1 MATTQTSTKDPSRQ
15 RVPAAERREAL
26 IEAAIHEFA
35 HGGLYG
41 TPVERIAKRVGVA
54 QPYVF
59 SLFASKRELFLAAVE
74 RDFQRTEETF
84 TEAAAGLDPPDP
96 QAAENEVLEAMG
108 KAYRE
113 LLETHRDHLML
124 QHQAYAACGDP
135 EIRARV
141 RVCYARLIARIR
153 ELSRAEPER
162 LDEFI
167 CQGMWL
173 NVAAAMG
180 VACLSPDGEWV
191 GASQLEFSA
200 GDVEIPAI
208 VRY

>member
-1 MATTQTSTKDPSRQ
+1 MATTQTSTKKAPRQ
-15 RVPAAERREAL
+15 RISAAERRDAL
-26 IEAAIHEFA
+26 IDAAMHEFA
-35 HGGLYG
+35 LGGLHG

-84 TEAAAGLDPPDP
+84 TKAAAELDPDA
-96 QAAENEVLEAMG
+96 QAPEDGVLDAMG

-113 LLETHRDHLML
+113 LLETHRDYLML
-124 QHQAYAACGDP
+124 QLQAYAACEDP

-141 RVCYARLIARIR
+141 RACYARLIAHIR
-153 ELSRAEPER
+153 ELSGAEPER

-180 VACLSPDGEWV
+180 VDRLSADGEWV
-191 GASQLEFSA
+191 GASQLDSF
-200 GDVEIPAI
+200 
-208 VRY
+208 

>member
-1 MATTQTSTKDPSRQ
+1 MATTQTSTKEVPRQ
-15 RVPAAERREAL
+15 RVPAAERRDAL
-26 IEAAIHEFA
+26 IDAAIHEFA
-35 HGGLYG
+35 LGGLHG

-84 TEAAAGLDPPDP
+84 TKAAAELDPDAEPP
-96 QAAENEVLEAMG
+96 ENEVLHAMG

-113 LLETHRDHLML
+113 LLETHRDYLML
-124 QHQAYAACGDP
+124 QHQAYAACEDP

-141 RVCYARLIARIR
+141 RACYARLIACIR
-153 ELSRAEPER
+153 ELSGADPER

-180 VACLSPDGEWV
+180 VDRLSADGEWV
-191 GASQLEFSA
+191 GASQLDSF
-200 GDVEIPAI
+200 
-208 VRY
+208 

>member
-1 MATTQTSTKDPSRQ
+1 MATTQTSTKEVPRQ
-15 RVPAAERREAL
+15 RVPAAERRDAL
-26 IEAAIHEFA
+26 IDAAIHEFA
-35 HGGLYG
+35 LGGLHG

-59 SLFASKRELFLAAVE
+59 SLFTSKRELFLAAVE

-84 TEAAAGLDPPDP
+84 TKAAAELDPDAEPP
-96 QAAENEVLEAMG
+96 ENEVLEAMG
-108 KAYRE
+108 TAYRE
-113 LLETHRDHLML
+113 LLETHRHYLML
-124 QHQAYAACGDP
+124 QLQAYAACEDP

-141 RVCYARLIARIR
+141 RACYARLIACIR
-153 ELSRAEPER
+153 ELSGADPER

-180 VACLSPDGEWV
+180 VDRLSADGEWV
-191 GASQLEFSA
+191 GASQLDSF
-200 GDVEIPAI
+200 
-208 VRY
+208 

>member
-1 MATTQTSTKDPSRQ
+1 MATTQTSTKDAPRQ
-15 RVPAAERREAL
+15 RVPAAERRDAL

-35 HGGLYG
+35 LGGLHG

-59 SLFASKRELFLAAVE
+59 SLFTSKRELFLAAVE

-84 TEAAAGLDPPDP
+84 TKAAAGLEPDP
-96 QAAENEVLEAMG
+96 QAPENEVLEAMG
-108 KAYRE
+108 TAYRE
-113 LLETHRDHLML
+113 LLETHRHYLML
-124 QHQAYAACGDP
+124 QLQAYAACEDP

-141 RVCYARLIARIR
+141 RACYARLIACIR
-153 ELSRAEPER
+153 ELSGADPER

-180 VACLSPDGEWV
+180 VDRLSADGEWV
-191 GASQLEFSA
+191 GASQLDSF
-200 GDVEIPAI
+200 
-208 VRY
+208 

>member
-1 MATTQTSTKDPSRQ
+1 MATTQTSTKTPPRQ
-15 RVPAAERREAL
+15 RIPAAERRDAL
-26 IEAAIHEFA
+26 IDAAIHEFA
-35 HGGLYG
+35 LGGLHG

-84 TEAAAGLDPPDP
+84 TKAAAGLDPPDAKAP
-96 QAAENEVLEAMG
+96 ENEVLDAMG
-108 KAYRE
+108 HAYRE
-113 LLETHRDHLML
+113 LLETHRDLLML
-124 QHQAYAACGDP
+124 QHQAYAACEDP

-141 RVCYARLIARIR
+141 RACYARLIARIR
-153 ELSRAEPER
+153 ELSGAEPER

-180 VACLSPDGEWV
+180 VDRLSADGEWV
-191 GASQLEFSA
+191 GASQLDSF
-200 GDVEIPAI
+200 
-208 VRY
+208 